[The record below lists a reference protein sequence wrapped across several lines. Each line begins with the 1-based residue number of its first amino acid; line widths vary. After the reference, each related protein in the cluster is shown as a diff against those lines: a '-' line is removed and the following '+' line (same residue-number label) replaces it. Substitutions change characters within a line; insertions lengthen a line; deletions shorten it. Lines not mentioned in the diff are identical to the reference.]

1 MSSDCYKSKCT
12 PETVTDLNNKLIIF
26 FLLFSTFVIRGR
38 MMIKLIPKIGVK
50 LAGKMTIV
58 TQVKN
63 VSDIMINAWLIEA
76 SALMR

>member
-1 MSSDCYKSKCT
+1 
-12 PETVTDLNNKLIIF
+12 
-26 FLLFSTFVIRGR
+26 
-38 MMIKLIPKIGVK
+38 MIKSIPKIGVK

-63 VSDIMINAWLIEA
+63 VSDITINAWLIEA

>member
-1 MSSDCYKSKCT
+1 M
-12 PETVTDLNNKLIIF
+12 IF
-26 FLLFSTFVIRGR
+26 SLLFSTFVIHGR
-38 MMIKLIPKIGVK
+38 TMIKSIPKIGVK